1 MMFLRDTDTPA
12 RRAEKL
18 ERIAEVLIDRVDR
31 LEDTRGSGW
40 SMFQAAVALEQEAL
54 ARTRDLEQVLADLSE
69 KNRDLAVARAAA
81 EEANRSK
88 TRFLRAASHDLL
100 QPLAAARLFLG
111 ALTDT
116 DLDPL
121 QRELAGRLA
130 GAFESVEELM
140 HAVLDISRL
149 DSQRIE
155 FHRKPVELDV
165 LFRRLAVE
173 YAPMAEARGL
183 RLSFVPTSAVVDSD
197 PTFLRRIAQNLVSNA
212 IKYTET
218 GGVVVG
224 VRHRDGRIWLEVHDS
239 GVGIGESDRGRIFD
253 EFQRAVREGGPQGM
267 GLGLSIVR
275 RACAKL
281 GHPVEV
287 DARPTCGT
295 VFRVGLSPVAP
306 LAGPADP
313 APDQARGLRSRVA
326 LVVENDAAMRR
337 GYELML
343 GALGM
348 VVRATGGTAEALAA
362 MGQDDPPDV
371 IVADYNLDAGDTG
384 MAAIAAL
391 RAAAGQPVPA
401 VMITAQRDPRIARE
415 CAEAGVPLVEKPV
428 RKDELSAVLLRL
440 VGQRGSAE
448 RPIPAD
454 RVLPPATSRRQRG
467 VRRRSLA

>member
-1 MMFLRDTDTPA
+1 MLRDTDDPD
-12 RRAEKL
+12 RRAAKL
-18 ERIAEVLIDRVDR
+18 ERIAQVLIDRVDR
-31 LEDTRGSGW
+31 LEETRGSAW

-54 ARTRDLEQVLADLSE
+54 ARTRDLERALADLSE

-100 QPLAAARLFLG
+100 QPLAAARLFLS

-116 DLDPL
+116 RLDPL
-121 QRELAGRLA
+121 QQELAGRLA

-155 FHRKPVELDV
+155 FHRKPVQLDA

-173 YAPMAEARGL
+173 YAPMAEAGGL

-224 VRHRDGRIWLEVHDS
+224 VRRRAGLVWLEVRDS
-239 GVGIGESDRGRIFD
+239 GVGISEADRARIFD
-253 EFQRAVREGGPQGM
+253 EFQRAVRDGGPQGM

-281 GHPVEV
+281 GHPLEV
-287 DARPTCGT
+287 DSQPGRGT
-295 VFRVGLSPVAP
+295 LFRVGLPPARPGAP
-306 LAGPADP
+306 CGEQAGA
-313 APDQARGLRSRVA
+313 APRGLRARVA
-326 LVVENDAAMRR
+326 LIVENDGAMRR

-343 GALGM
+343 EGRFGM
-348 VVRATGGTAEALAA
+348 AVRATGGTAEALAA

-371 IVADYNLDAGDTG
+371 ILADYNLDNGDTG
-384 MAAIAAL
+384 IAAIRAL
-391 RAAAGQPVPA
+391 RAAAGQRLPA
-401 VMITAQRDPRIARE
+401 VMVTAQRDPQIARD
-415 CAEAGVPLVEKPV
+415 CAALGVPLVEKPV
-428 RKDELSAVLLRL
+428 CPEELGAILLR
-440 VGQRGSAE
+440 
-448 RPIPAD
+448 
-454 RVLPPATSRRQRG
+454 VLSP
-467 VRRRSLA
+467 

>member
-1 MMFLRDTDTPA
+1 MLRETDDAET
-12 RRAEKL
+12 RAAKL
-18 ERIAEVLIDRVDR
+18 QRIADALIDRVDR
-31 LEDTRGSGW
+31 LEETRGSAW
-40 SMFQAAVALEQEAL
+40 SMFQAAVALEQEAI
-54 ARTRDLEQVLADLSE
+54 ARTRDLEQALADLSE

-100 QPLAAARLFLG
+100 QPLAAARLFLS

-116 DLDPL
+116 ELDPL
-121 QRELAGRLA
+121 QRELTGRLA

-155 FHRKPVELDV
+155 FHRKPVDLDR

-173 YAPMAEARGL
+173 YAPMAEAGGL

-197 PTFLRRIAQNLVSNA
+197 PTFLRRIAQNLISNA
-212 IKYTET
+212 IKYTRT

-224 VRHRDGRIWLEVHDS
+224 VRRRRGRVWLEVHDS
-239 GVGIGESDRGRIFD
+239 GPGIGKADRSRIFD
-253 EFQRAVREGGPQGM
+253 EFQRAVPDGGPQGM

-275 RACAKL
+275 RACTKL
-281 GHPVEV
+281 GHPIEV
-287 DARPTCGT
+287 DSTPGRGT
-295 VFRVGLSPVAP
+295 VFRVGLNAVDPDAGEGAADVASS
-306 LAGPADP
+306 
-313 APDQARGLRSRVA
+313 RGLRSRVV
-326 LVVENDAAMRR
+326 LIVENDAAMRR

-343 GALGM
+343 GGSLGM

-371 IVADYNLDAGDTG
+371 ILADYNLDNGDTG
-384 MAAIAAL
+384 IAAIRAL

-401 VMITAQRDPRIARE
+401 VMVTARRDARIARD
-415 CAEAGVPLVEKPV
+415 CADEGVPLVEKPV
-428 RKDELSAVLLRL
+428 GADELAAALL
-440 VGQRGSAE
+440 Q
-448 RPIPAD
+448 
-454 RVLPPATSRRQRG
+454 ATG
-467 VRRRSLA
+467 